1 MRPETLDLITMERRR
16 QDARWGTKFPRR
28 SDDRWLAI
36 LTEET
41 GEAAH
46 AILTGDEANLVEEI
60 VQIAAVAVSWLEK
73 RVPVSQQVGEGPV
86 E

>member
-1 MRPETLDLITMERRR
+1 MKPQTLDLITMERRR
-16 QDARWGTKFPRR
+16 QDAQWGTEFPDR
-28 SDDRWLAI
+28 SDDRWLTI
-36 LTEET
+36 LTEEA

-46 AILTGDEANLVEEI
+46 AILSGNEKNLVEEI

-73 RVPVSQQVGEGPV
+73 RVPSSEQVGEGPV